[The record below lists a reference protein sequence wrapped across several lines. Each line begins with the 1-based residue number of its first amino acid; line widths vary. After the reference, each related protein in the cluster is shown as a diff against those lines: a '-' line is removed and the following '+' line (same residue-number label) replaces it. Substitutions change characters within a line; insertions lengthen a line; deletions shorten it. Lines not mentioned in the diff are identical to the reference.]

1 MRVVLESGELE
12 DKLIMASKA
21 VAKKSVKPVLA
32 GFLFE
37 IKNGEFNLYATD
49 METGVRA
56 KVNVNELEGEG
67 RFVVD
72 AKTILELVKIFPA
85 DVVEMFLEGDNLII
99 TCGSSKFHLPTMDPS
114 EFPEITPTESEAILE
129 IDTSILDEMVD
140 KVIFAAATDEFMRN
154 LNGVFWELTE
164 GFLRLVASD
173 GFRLALAEEKIEH
186 EITASFLLSLKS
198 MKELA
203 NVLSNTPEP
212 IVSIKYD
219 GKRVSLTAGDVETIM
234 RVVDADFPDY
244 RRVLPPAFKTKVVV
258 SKNELL
264 NSLKRILVIA
274 KKGSDAVKFDIAEG
288 KMILS
293 TKSPEAG
300 EAIEEIEVQ
309 KEGEDLTIAFNPKF
323 IVDALRKI
331 DTEEVEMNFVDPTS
345 PLQMNPLDVEGYI
358 YIVMPIRLA

>member
-1 MRVVLESGELE
+1 MRIVVDSGELE
-12 DKLIMASKA
+12 DKLVMASKA

-32 GFLFE
+32 GFLFDV
-37 IKNGEFNLYATD
+37 KDGEFNLHATD

-56 KVNVNELEGEG
+56 KVNTNELEGEG
-67 RFVVD
+67 KFVVD
-72 AKTILELVKIFPA
+72 AKTILELVKSLPS
-85 DVVEMFLEGDNLII
+85 DVVEMTLEGDNLII
-99 TCGSSKFHLPTMDPS
+99 TCGPSKFHLPTMDPS
-114 EFPEITPTESEAILE
+114 EFPEVTPAESEAILE

-173 GFRLALAEEKIEH
+173 GFRLALAEEKIDH
-186 EITASFLLSLKS
+186 EITADFLLSLKS
-198 MKELA
+198 MRELS

-212 IVSIKYD
+212 FVSLKYD

-258 SKNELL
+258 SRNELL
-264 NSLKRILVIA
+264 DSLRRISVIA
-274 KKGSDAVKFDIAEG
+274 KKGSDAVKFEITEG
-288 KMILS
+288 KMELS

-323 IVDALRKI
+323 IIDALRKI
-331 DTEEVEMNFVDPTS
+331 DTEEVEMNFVDSTS